1 MLNQSKSTCYTRP
14 VAVLHLLLAEA
25 PLCASD
31 FEESTNEQIQGSYKS
46 DMWDDLS

>member
-1 MLNQSKSTCYTRP
+1 MLKRSKSTVYTPP
-14 VAVLHLLLAEA
+14 VAVLHRLRVEA

-31 FEESTNEQIQGSYKS
+31 FEESTNEQIQGSYRS